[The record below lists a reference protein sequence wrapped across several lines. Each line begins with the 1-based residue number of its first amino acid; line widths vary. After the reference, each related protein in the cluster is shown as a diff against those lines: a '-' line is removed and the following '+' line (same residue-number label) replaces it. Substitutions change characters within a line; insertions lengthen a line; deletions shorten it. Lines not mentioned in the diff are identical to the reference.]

1 MNVMSCMKC
10 GREIALGQAFCK
22 DCLEDMSH
30 YPVNPAT
37 PVQIPV
43 QPPAVHTN
51 RRNTRTRKKKKPEE
65 QLLRLRKLVRLQ
77 AILILCLMTMLIVL
91 GIYSFRKLHPT
102 TQPVRPGENYITTDI
117 IQQEGPV
124 AP

>member
-43 QPPAVHTN
+43 QPPAVHNN
-51 RRNTRTRKKKKPEE
+51 RRNTKTRKNKKPEE
-65 QLLRLRKLVRLQ
+65 QILRLKKQVRLQ
-77 AILILCLMTMLIVL
+77 AIVILCLLTMIIGL
-91 GIYSFRKLHPT
+91 GIYGIRKFYPT
-102 TQPVRPGENYITTDI
+102 PQPVRPGENYLTTETV
-117 IQQEGPV
+117 QQEGPV
-124 AP
+124 VP

>member
-43 QPPAVHTN
+43 QPPSVN
-51 RRNTRTRKKKKPEE
+51 NSRRSNRTRKAKKPEE
-65 QLLRLRKLVRLQ
+65 QLLRLRKLVRFQ
-77 AILILCLMTMLIVL
+77 AIVILCLVTALILL
-91 GIYSFRKLHPT
+91 GIYGYQKLYPKDQT
-102 TQPVRPGENYITTDI
+102 FRPGENYLTTEVF
-117 IQQEGPV
+117 QSNETS

>member
-43 QPPAVHTN
+43 QPPSVNNN
-51 RRNTRTRKKKKPEE
+51 RRNNRARKAKKPEE
-65 QLLRLRKLVRLQ
+65 QLLRLRKLVRFQ
-77 AILILCLMTMLIVL
+77 AIIILCLLTALILL
-91 GIYSFRKLHPT
+91 GFYGYQKLY
-102 TQPVRPGENYITTDI
+102 QKDQAFRPGENYLTTEVF
-117 IQQEGPV
+117 QSNETP